1 MLHIYYILPKVH
13 RSRYSF
19 WYLRT
24 HSVTSDWLCG
34 TNVIRYTWSL
44 YFTLTT
50 LTTVGYGDWTADSLL
65 FAFLTLSSLAILLHL
80 GDITPVLLNCILI
93 GSSGWRESGSNSSN
107 PLRTTEE
114 CRWVLLLL
122 LTSAVIFSG
131 LLGMLSDLVASV
143 NKDGKPSGGGAFTFT
158 ATFVD
163 SSAGTSS
170 HCSQKEAACKAPKS
184 AGIGHDRDILKKWL
198 ELYIPAL
205 GKIRDWQRYM
215 AWRAVPRALL
225 GKAWNEIC
233 FPVCWIAQWPSW
245 TKVRR
250 YFLWLGKQEV
260 NFRKLGSPHKIHVQ
274 LSGPDKIV
282 EIWLWSSVILGSN
295 GVRRRSRCF
304 ECPFSAQC
312 TQLNLYTLYTFIKW
326 NVAKSRTMTCMKKR
340 SSDHWHQLCGLI
352 FATTSTR
359 TKPEPFMASVRT

>member
-107 PLRTTEE
+107 PPRTTEE

-184 AGIGHDRDILKKWL
+184 AIGIGHDRDILKISWIQYLEEMIGIIYPSSWKNHWLAEVYGLASRTTRPTWQGLKWNL
-198 ELYIPAL
+198 LPRLLNCTVTQLDKGETILLVTWKARSQFQETWISTQ
-205 GKIRDWQRYM
+205 DSCS
-215 AWRAVPRALL
+215 AV
-225 GKAWNEIC
+225 
-233 FPVCWIAQWPSW
+233 
-245 TKVRR
+245 
-250 YFLWLGKQEV
+250 
-260 NFRKLGSPHKIHVQ
+260 
-274 LSGPDKIV
+274 
-282 EIWLWSSVILGSN
+282 
-295 GVRRRSRCF
+295 RSR
-304 ECPFSAQC
+304 
-312 TQLNLYTLYTFIKW
+312 
-326 NVAKSRTMTCMKKR
+326 
-340 SSDHWHQLCGLI
+340 
-352 FATTSTR
+352 
-359 TKPEPFMASVRT
+359 